1 MTCISKDLNS
11 LDDLQRRTLDMRKD
25 LQAQRAAILS
35 SVFTDSRGG
44 HDVDWGTKQCRNSSK
59 VNTQTQKMQRNG
71 ELMQCMMLLGMV
83 DALQALIPV
92 MQQGVRD
99 MQRILV
105 SRSAM
110 P

>member
-1 MTCISKDLNS
+1 MNG
-11 LDDLQRRTLDMRKD
+11 LDDLQRRTVDMRKD

-59 VNTQTQKMQRNG
+59 LNTQAWKMQHNG
-71 ELMQCMMLLGMV
+71 ELMQCIMLLGMV
-83 DALQALIPV
+83 DALQALVPV
-92 MQQGVRD
+92 MQQMVCET
-99 MQRILV
+99 QRILI
-105 SRSAM
+105 SQSAA